1 MKRQIPLAITFVF
14 GMFMI
19 IQYFIPHFA
28 INDLAGRF
36 QRWAIIVLAFSYV
49 LGVAN
54 VLRIN
59 LEKVYRKERDWGYKL
74 VTCVCLLGMM
84 TVGLV
89 EGIGQNTFFVSRLY
103 NQLYVPM
110 GATMYSTLAFFIA
123 SAAYRAFRIRTWH
136 AVLLALTAVI
146 VMIGRV
152 PIGYHMWSGFPRLSD
167 WIMFDGPNMVGQRAI
182 LIGAALGAIS
192 TGLKMVF
199 GIERSYLGGGE

>member
-1 MKRQIPLAITFVF
+1 MKRQIPLTITFFF

-19 IQYFIPHFA
+19 IQYFIPHHSV
-28 INDLAGRF
+28 DEWAGRF
-36 QRWAIIVLAFSYV
+36 QRWAIIVLAFAYV

-59 LEKVYRKERDWGYKL
+59 LEKVYRRESDWLFKL
-74 VTCVCLLGMM
+74 VTCVSLVGMM
-84 TVGLV
+84 VIGLV
-89 EGIGQNTFFVSRLY
+89 EGIGQDTFFISRLY

-110 GATMYSTLAFFIA
+110 QATMYSTLAFFIA

-136 AVLLALTAVI
+136 AALLAITAVI

-152 PIGYHMWSGFPRLSD
+152 PIGYHLWGGFPPLSD
-167 WIMFDGPNMVGQRAI
+167 WIMFEGPNMVGQRAI

-199 GIERSYLGGGE
+199 GIERSYLGGGD

>member
-1 MKRQIPLAITFVF
+1 MKRQIPLAITFFF

-19 IQYFIPHFA
+19 IQYFIPHYA
-28 INDLAGRF
+28 VNEWGGRF
-36 QRWAIIVLAFSYV
+36 QRWTIIVLAFAYV

-59 LEKVYRKERDWGYKL
+59 LEKVYRKETDWPYKL
-74 VTCVCLLGMM
+74 VTAVSLVVMLIIGM
-84 TVGLV
+84 V
-89 EGIGQNTFFVSRLY
+89 EGIGEDTFFIRRLY

-110 GATMYSTLAFFIA
+110 SATMYSTLAFFIA

-136 AVLLALTAVI
+136 AALLAVTAVI
-146 VMIGRV
+146 VMIGRI
-152 PIGYHMWSGFPRLSD
+152 PIGQGLWSGFPRLSD
-167 WIMFDGPNMVGQRAI
+167 WIMFEGPNMVGQRAI

-199 GIERSYLGGGE
+199 GIERSYLGSGE

>member
-1 MKRQIPLAITFVF
+1 MKRQIPLAITFFF

-19 IQYFIPHFA
+19 IQYFIPHHSV
-28 INDLAGRF
+28 NDLAGMF

-59 LEKVYRKERDWGYKL
+59 LEKVYRKERDWGFKL
-74 VTCVCLLGMM
+74 LTCICLIGMM
-84 TVGLV
+84 VVGLV
-89 EGIGQNTFFVSRLY
+89 EGIGQDTFFVKRLY

-136 AVLLALTAVI
+136 AVLLALTAMI

-152 PIGYHMWSGFPRLSD
+152 PIGYHIWSGFPRLSD

-192 TGLKMVF
+192 MGLKMVF